1 MRARSVSARRGMDM
15 TRFAQ
20 GLRTAGVDLRF
31 WMSYATVAVVDDET
45 GRPDFTNPNAIVVTP
60 SGAEVDVVLEPSGQ
74 PMTARWGWG
83 GGRVT
88 GHCPLEPGD
97 QVILGF
103 PDGDASM
110 VPQVLAAVSGAS
122 APLPVGDDDKPVFQ
136 NDRLLV
142 HARGV
147 PVDVR
152 TDGGARVLLDAD
164 GGAQLMNGSGA
175 VRIDPD
181 GTVRL
186 HGAGASE
193 QYVKGTTFLDALTK
207 VVAPGPPLGPDTGLL
222 GAFTALAAA
231 AVGPLAAFQP
241 GFQTAV
247 LALTQFNAKLT
258 TFLSDDVLGE

>member
-1 MRARSVSARRGMDM
+1 MASRRALDM

-45 GRPDFTNPNAIVVTP
+45 GKPDFSNRNAVVITP
-60 SGAEVDVVLEPSGQ
+60 SGAEVDVVLEPSMQ

-83 GGRVT
+83 GGRVSA
-88 GHCPLEPGD
+88 HCPLEPGD

-122 APLPVGDDDKPVFQ
+122 GPLPVGDDGLPVFQ

-152 TDGGARVLLDAD
+152 TDGGARALLDAD
-164 GGAQLMNGSGA
+164 GGVQIMNGSGT

-186 HGAGASE
+186 HGAGAAE
-193 QYVKGTTFLDALTK
+193 AYLKGSTYRQAQQQFHQQLEAALQ
-207 VVAPGPPLGPDTGLL
+207 LL
-222 GAFTALAAA
+222 IAAA
-231 AVGPLAAFQP
+231 TVTPLPLLSPGLNAALLAVQAFEAQSAAF
-241 GFQTAV
+241 
-247 LALTQFNAKLT
+247 
-258 TFLSDDVLGE
+258 LSNVINGE